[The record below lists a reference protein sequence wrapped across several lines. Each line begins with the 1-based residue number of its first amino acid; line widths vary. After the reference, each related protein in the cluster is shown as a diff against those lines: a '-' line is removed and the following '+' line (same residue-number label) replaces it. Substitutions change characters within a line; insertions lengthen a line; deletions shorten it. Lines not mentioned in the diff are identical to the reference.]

1 MAERHIY
8 GSDHKY
14 KGSMDDDGRIYDAH
28 HRFIGR
34 VKNGTIYDDCNIPR
48 GHINSDGRVT
58 DMCNIPTGREFGAN
72 FEGWGGH
79 GSGYVRNDVL
89 GTGHGNDYGVFQQLD
104 RHRHDSYSYDD
115 DEDYDGDEDYGEEDV
130 NKICREI
137 GEFVAAAGGK
147 YEIITDR
154 VEAIKKAITLMDD
167 DTILFLP
174 GKGRETREKRGIEY
188 IDTPSDADVVI
199 EYM

>member
-89 GTGHGNDYGVFQQLD
+89 GSGHGNDYGVFQQLD

-115 DEDYDGDEDYGEEDV
+115 DEDYDDDEGCGDEDEGSDWGDESFTPEPPPRRRRRRNDSGNSQSDIEEG
-130 NKICREI
+130 I
-137 GEFVAAAGGK
+137 GGCVDGIGGCVGV
-147 YEIITDR
+147 IFG
-154 VEAIKKAITLMDD
+154 L
-167 DTILFLP
+167 ILL
-174 GKGRETREKRGIEY
+174 Y
-188 IDTPSDADVVI
+188 QVVKHFAS
-199 EYM
+199 

>member
-8 GSDHKY
+8 GSDNKY
-14 KGSMDDDGRIYDAH
+14 RGSMDDDGRIYDAN

-48 GHINSDGRVT
+48 GHVDSGGRVT

-104 RHRHDSYSYDD
+104 RRRRDSHSCDD
-115 DEDYDGDEDYGEEDV
+115 DDDDDYGEEDDGSDWDDSFTPEPPPRRTRRRNRGGNAQGDIEAGV
-130 NKICREI
+130 GGCIDGI
-137 GEFVAAAGGK
+137 GGCVCVVFGL
-147 YEIITDR
+147 II
-154 VEAIKKAITLMDD
+154 L
-167 DTILFLP
+167 
-174 GKGRETREKRGIEY
+174 Y
-188 IDTPSDADVVI
+188 QVVKHFAL
-199 EYM
+199 

>member
-89 GTGHGNDYGVFQQLD
+89 GSGHGNDYGVFQQLD

-115 DEDYDGDEDYGEEDV
+115 EDDDDYGDEDEGSDWEDESFTPEPPPRRRRRRNDSGNAQSDIEEG
-130 NKICREI
+130 I
-137 GEFVAAAGGK
+137 GGCVDGIGGCVGV
-147 YEIITDR
+147 IFG
-154 VEAIKKAITLMDD
+154 L
-167 DTILFLP
+167 ILL
-174 GKGRETREKRGIEY
+174 Y
-188 IDTPSDADVVI
+188 QVVKHFAS
-199 EYM
+199 

>member
-1 MAERHIY
+1 MAERYIY

-72 FEGWGGH
+72 FEGWGRH

-89 GTGHGNDYGVFQQLD
+89 GTGHGNDYGTFQQLD

-115 DEDYDGDEDYGEEDV
+115 DEDYDGEEDYGDEDEGSDWGDDRFTPEPPPRRRRRRNDSGNAQSDIEEG
-130 NKICREI
+130 I
-137 GEFVAAAGGK
+137 GGCVDGIGGCVGV
-147 YEIITDR
+147 IFG
-154 VEAIKKAITLMDD
+154 L
-167 DTILFLP
+167 ILL
-174 GKGRETREKRGIEY
+174 Y
-188 IDTPSDADVVI
+188 QVVKHFAS
-199 EYM
+199 

>member
-8 GSDHKY
+8 GNDHKY

-89 GTGHGNDYGVFQQLD
+89 GTGHGNDYGAFQQLD
-104 RHRHDSYSYDD
+104 RHRHGSYSYDD
-115 DEDYDGDEDYGEEDV
+115 DEAYDGDEGYGDEDDGSDWDDSFTPEPPPRRRRRRNDSGNSQSDIEEG
-130 NKICREI
+130 I
-137 GEFVAAAGGK
+137 GGCVDGIGGC
-147 YEIITDR
+147 
-154 VEAIKKAITLMDD
+154 V
-167 DTILFLP
+167 
-174 GKGRETREKRGIEY
+174 
-188 IDTPSDADVVI
+188 VVI
-199 EYM
+199 FGLILLYQVVKHFAS